1 MGTAVATFSA
11 SAFVTHATVILTA
24 ATGWQ
29 CAPSSCFAFA
39 PLTNWPFISLCS
51 LQLKTPHLCLS
62 LS

>member
-1 MGTAVATFSA
+1 MGAAVATFSA
-11 SAFVTHATVILTA
+11 SAFVIHATVILTA

-29 CAPSSCFAFA
+29 CAPSSCFAFT
-39 PLTNWPFISLCS
+39 LTNWPFISLCS